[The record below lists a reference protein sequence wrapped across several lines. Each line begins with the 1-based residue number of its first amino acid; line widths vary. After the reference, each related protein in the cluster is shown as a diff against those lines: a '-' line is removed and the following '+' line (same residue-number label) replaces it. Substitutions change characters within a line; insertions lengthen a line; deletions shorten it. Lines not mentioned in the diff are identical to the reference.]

1 MLWPRMLASLAAA
14 ELAARHQGTS
24 PPFTVSFRAFEGDMA
39 EVTTVKRQWSFF
51 FFSRLCGTIFSF
63 YCTTIETIF
72 SITFLVSTFLEDLSS
87 CFLTTCAVRVTMVEP
102 YALQLALLHDQRR
115 GHPRRLLISRWY
127 WTCNLSNICRLV
139 LMSVTCFTY
148 HFEEFGVFL
157 CESVASRTILKSSMC
172 CQANVRTSD
181 VFSDALGFSH
191 VSPQRHHFALK
202 GASFECY

>member
-39 EVTTVKRQWSFF
+39 EVTTVKRQWCFF
-51 FFSRLCGTIFSF
+51 FFAALWNDIFILLHYHRDHFLDHFSSF
-63 YCTTIETIF
+63 
-72 SITFLVSTFLEDLSS
+72 DLSGRS
-87 CFLTTCAVRVTMVEP
+87 FILLSYHMRRSGDNGRTLRVAAGSAARP
-102 YALQLALLHDQRR
+102 AS
-115 GHPRRLLISRWY
+115 GHPRRLVISRWY